1 MWTGGCVGCTTWSG
15 EAEDWFLFVPL
26 EIYSNWDA
34 AYLTRM
40 ATAATRTATRHGS
53 GRQAFQGG
61 ILKHGAGGGS
71 VDKGRMEQAG
81 WFILGGALGVVSLL
95 DPLGLAVSI
104 IVLAVLI
111 GLKLRSAAP
120 GLLLAG
126 AGTGATVMLELLD
139 RSYPG
144 AFPFGVSL
152 SVSVVVI
159 GCIWASVI
167 RARAR
172 RQSALLR

>member
-1 MWTGGCVGCTTWSG
+1 
-15 EAEDWFLFVPL
+15 
-26 EIYSNWDA
+26 
-34 AYLTRM
+34 
-40 ATAATRTATRHGS
+40 
-53 GRQAFQGG
+53 
-61 ILKHGAGGGS
+61 
-71 VDKGRMEQAG
+71 MEQAG

-167 RARAR
+167 RARAT